1 MDKDLYS
8 AVLSLDSIVIFIA
21 ILIVCW
27 LGSLAKDFIIVFKGE
42 EKVYMHL
49 TFKYRATRVALYL
62 KVRCIYTF
70 KYRATRVALSTA
82 TSTLLVFALSD
93 TIIDHIGFKG
103 LLFISLMVGIV
114 GFELLERI
122 STLNRIIEII
132 DLIVFKRSADVR
144 DYKDAV
150 SDNKTKVI
158 IKKIYISDSDK
169 KNYIEDDDEE
179 DDETQ

>member
-42 EKVYMHL
+42 EKRYMHL
-49 TFKYRATRVALYL
+49 TFKYRATRIA
-62 KVRCIYTF
+62 F
-70 KYRATRVALSTA
+70 STA
-82 TSTLLVFALSD
+82 TSTLLTFALSD
-93 TIIDHIGFKG
+93 TIIDHVGFKG

-114 GFELLERI
+114 GFEVLERI
-122 STLNRIIEII
+122 STLNRIIELI

-150 SDNKTKVI
+150 NDNQRKVI
-158 IKKIYISDSDK
+158 IKKIYIGDSEK
-169 KNYIEDDDEE
+169 LKYIDDDE

>member
-42 EKVYMHL
+42 EKVYKHL
-49 TFKYRATRVALYL
+49 
-62 KVRCIYTF
+62 TF

-150 SDNKTKVI
+150 NDNQQKVI
-158 IKKIYISDSDK
+158 IKKIYINDSDK
-169 KNYIEDDDEE
+169 KNYIDDDDEE

>member
-21 ILIVCW
+21 ILIICW

-42 EKVYMHL
+42 EKKYMNL
-49 TFKYRATRVALYL
+49 TFKYRAT
-62 KVRCIYTF
+62 K
-70 KYRATRVALSTA
+70 VALSTA

-122 STLNRIIEII
+122 STLNRIIELI
-132 DLIVFKRSADVR
+132 DLVVFKRSADVR

-150 SDNKTKVI
+150 SDNKPKVI
-158 IKKIYISDSDK
+158 IKKIYINDSDK
-169 KNYIEDDDEE
+169 KYINDDE

>member
-42 EKVYMHL
+42 EKRYMHL
-49 TFKYRATRVALYL
+49 TFKYRATRIA
-62 KVRCIYTF
+62 F
-70 KYRATRVALSTA
+70 STA
-82 TSTLLVFALSD
+82 ASTLLVFALSD
-93 TIIDHIGFKG
+93 IIIDHIGFKG

-114 GFELLERI
+114 GFEVLERI
-122 STLNRIIEII
+122 STLNRIIELI

-150 SDNKTKVI
+150 NDNDRKVI
-158 IKKIYISDSDK
+158 IKKIYINDSDK
-169 KNYIEDDDEE
+169 KKYIDDDE

>member
-8 AVLSLDSIVIFIA
+8 VVLSLDSIVIFIA

-42 EKVYMHL
+42 EKRYTHL
-49 TFKYRATRVALYL
+49 TFKYRATRIA
-62 KVRCIYTF
+62 F
-70 KYRATRVALSTA
+70 STA
-82 TSTLLVFALSD
+82 TSTLLTFALSD

-114 GFELLERI
+114 GFEVLERI
-122 STLNRIIEII
+122 STLNRIIELI

-150 SDNKTKVI
+150 NDNQQKVI
-158 IKKIYISDSDK
+158 IKKIYINDSDK
-169 KNYIEDDDEE
+169 KKYIDDDDE

>member
-49 TFKYRATRVALYL
+49 TFKYRATRVAL
-62 KVRCIYTF
+62 
-70 KYRATRVALSTA
+70 STA

-114 GFELLERI
+114 GFELLERM

-150 SDNKTKVI
+150 SDNQQKVI
-158 IKKIYISDSDK
+158 IKKIYINDSDK
-169 KNYIEDDDEE
+169 KKYIDDDDEE

>member
-42 EKVYMHL
+42 ENVYMHL
-49 TFKYRATRVALYL
+49 
-62 KVRCIYTF
+62 TF

-169 KNYIEDDDEE
+169 KNYIDDDDEE

>member
-42 EKVYMHL
+42 EKKYMNL
-49 TFKYRATRVALYL
+49 TFKYRATRIA
-62 KVRCIYTF
+62 F
-70 KYRATRVALSTA
+70 STA
-82 TSTLLVFALSD
+82 ASTLLVFALSD
-93 TIIDHIGFKG
+93 IIIDHIGFKG

-114 GFELLERI
+114 GFEVLERI
-122 STLNRIIEII
+122 STLNRIIELI

-150 SDNKTKVI
+150 NDNDRKVI
-158 IKKIYISDSDK
+158 IKKIYINDSDK
-169 KNYIEDDDEE
+169 KKYIDDDE

>member
-42 EKVYMHL
+42 EKRYMNF
-49 TFKYRATRVALYL
+49 TFKYRATR
-62 KVRCIYTF
+62 I
-70 KYRATRVALSTA
+70 ALSTA

-93 TIIDHIGFKG
+93 TIINHIGFKG

-158 IKKIYISDSDK
+158 VKKIYINDSDK
-169 KNYIEDDDEE
+169 KNYIDDDDEE

>member
-42 EKVYMHL
+42 EKV
-49 TFKYRATRVALYL
+49 
-62 KVRCIYTF
+62 YTF

-132 DLIVFKRSADVR
+132 DLVVFKRSADIR

-169 KNYIEDDDEE
+169 KNYIDDDDEE

>member
-42 EKVYMHL
+42 EKRYMHL
-49 TFKYRATRVALYL
+49 TFKYRATRVA
-62 KVRCIYTF
+62 F
-70 KYRATRVALSTA
+70 STA
-82 TSTLLVFALSD
+82 GSTLLVFALSD
-93 TIIDHIGFKG
+93 TIIDHVGFKG

-114 GFELLERI
+114 GFEVLERI
-122 STLNRIIEII
+122 STLNRIIELI

-150 SDNKTKVI
+150 NDNDRKVI
-158 IKKIYISDSDK
+158 IKKIYINDSDK
-169 KNYIEDDDEE
+169 KKYIDDDE

>member
-42 EKVYMHL
+42 EKRYMNF
-49 TFKYRATRVALYL
+49 TFKYRVTR
-62 KVRCIYTF
+62 I
-70 KYRATRVALSTA
+70 ALSTA

-93 TIIDHIGFKG
+93 TIINHIGFKG

-150 SDNKTKVI
+150 SDNKPKVI
-158 IKKIYISDSDK
+158 IKKIYMNDSDK
-169 KNYIEDDDEE
+169 KNKKYIDDDE